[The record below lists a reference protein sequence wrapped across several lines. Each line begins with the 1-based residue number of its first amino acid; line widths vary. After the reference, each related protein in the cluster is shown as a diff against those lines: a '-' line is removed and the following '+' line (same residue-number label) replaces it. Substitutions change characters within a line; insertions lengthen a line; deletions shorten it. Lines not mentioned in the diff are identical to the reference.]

1 MAEIRTVTTLT
12 KKRDEITRAI
22 IGYERKLAQA
32 RADLSHVN
40 ATLAIFAGGDE
51 PHALRVYVDLK
62 RVFTYG
68 EIARLCI
75 AELAAGERTT
85 RELADA
91 LMTAKGLDTGDRVLA
106 KSVCLSVIM
115 SMRSCERRHRVHCVG
130 KRGATCIWSVNR
142 PGPDM

>member
-12 KKRDEITRAI
+12 KKRDEIARSI
-22 IGYERKLAQA
+22 IAYERKLAQA

-40 ATLAIFAGGDE
+40 ATLAIFAGGGE
-51 PHALRVYVDLK
+51 PGGHRVYVDLA

-85 RELADA
+85 RELAAA
-91 LMTAKGLDTGDRVLA
+91 LMASKGLDTADRVLA
-106 KSVCLSVIM
+106 KSVCLSVVM
-115 SMRSCERRHRVHCVG
+115 SMRSCARRNKVRCVG
-130 KRGATCIWSVNR
+130 KRGAVCVWLISQ
-142 PGPDM
+142 

>member
-12 KKRDEITRAI
+12 KKRDEIARAI

-40 ATLAIFAGGDE
+40 ATLAIFVGGDE

-62 RVFTYG
+62 RVFRYG

-85 RELADA
+85 RELAAA
-91 LMTAKGLDTGDRVLA
+91 LMTAKGLDSGDRVLA
-106 KSVCLSVIM
+106 KSICLSVIM
-115 SMRSCERRHRVHCVG
+115 SMRSCERRHKVRCAG
-130 KRGATCIWSVNR
+130 KRAAVCVWTL
-142 PGPDM
+142 P